1 MNYPSYYYP
10 AQYLQQ
16 PMYQPQ
22 MIQGQQA
29 MPMQNQQSNQNQ
41 PSNQSLPIRKA
52 GFIMVRSEEEAYNYP
67 VELGNCVTFKVEN
80 EPIVIEKSM
89 SYSQLENPKIDR
101 YRLVREDIVAPP
113 AIVDSGAVEKETFPT
128 DELKDELVAIRHEI
142 EGLKKKLD
150 NQPKQNQNQQN
161 KKREVEHDG

>member
-1 MNYPSYYYP
+1 MNYPTYYYP
-10 AQYLQQ
+10 PNYIQ
-16 PMYQPQ
+16 PMYQQIP
-22 MIQGQQA
+22 A
-29 MPMQNQQSNQNQ
+29 NSQQSNQNQ
-41 PSNQSLPIRKA
+41 QSKIQNT

-67 VELGNCVTFKVEN
+67 VALGNCVTFKVEN

-113 AIVDSGAVEKETFPT
+113 AIVDSVAVEKETFPT